1 MKIGVLA
8 DIHIPQRADKLPDK
22 LLEELKG
29 VDMIILAGD
38 LTVVS
43 ILKTLKEI
51 APVVAVRGN
60 MDEPEVYRVLDIKE
74 VVTAGKFRIGVFHGF
89 GSPHRLIEVLKA
101 EFKDDR
107 VDVIVFGHSHQP
119 MNEYRDGVLFFN
131 PGSPTDK
138 MFAPYSSYGI
148 IEVNDELKA
157 EIKRL

>member
-8 DIHIPQRADKLPDK
+8 DIHIPERADKLPEK

-38 LTVVS
+38 LTIASV
-43 ILKTLKEI
+43 LKSLKEI

-60 MDEPEVYRVLDIKE
+60 MDQPEVFSVLKNKE
-74 VVTAGKFRIGVFHGF
+74 IVIAGKFRIGVFHGF
-89 GSPHRLIEVLKA
+89 GSPQRIIDVLKA
-101 EFKDDR
+101 EFKDDK
-107 VDVIVFGHSHQP
+107 VDAIIFGHSHQP
-119 MNEYRDGVLFFN
+119 MNEYSEGVLFFN

-138 MFAPYSSYGI
+138 VFAPYNSYGI
-148 IEVNDELKA
+148 IEINDGIKA